1 MSGHSIFYE
10 VRSVLLQLTNTLN
23 QLNEDEYTMPLDILS
38 NSSIGEHSRHIIEL
52 FEIPI
57 KGYELGI
64 IDYDNRK
71 RNVKIQT
78 EIDFGVECIHKILS
92 EIEKPNKAIDIV
104 VKTKLINNDGDITLT
119 ENQSEFIQS
128 NYFREILYNLE
139 HCIHH
144 QAIIKIGLKAMG
156 KNFVDDNFGVAKST
170 INYRTQCAQ

>member
-1 MSGHSIFYE
+1 MTGHSIFSE
-10 VRSVLLQLTNTLN
+10 VRTVLLQLTNTLM
-23 QLNEDEYTMPLDILS
+23 QLHEDEYTMPLEILS

-57 KGYELGI
+57 KQYELGI

-78 EIDFGVECIHKILS
+78 EIDFAIECINKILA
-92 EIEKPNKAIDIV
+92 EIEKPNKPLEILFTLNTSQKADV
-104 VKTKLINNDGDITLT
+104 TLSNNQI
-119 ENQSEFIQS
+119 ESVQS
-128 NYFREILYNLE
+128 NYLREILYNLE

-144 QAIIKIGLKAMG
+144 QAIIKIGLKYLG
-156 KNFVDDNFGVAKST
+156 KNIVDENFGVAKST

>member
-1 MSGHSIFYE
+1 MTGHSIFSE
-10 VRSVLLQLTNTLN
+10 VRTVLLQLTNTLM
-23 QLNEDEYTMPLDILS
+23 QLHEDEYTIPLEILS

-57 KGYELGI
+57 KQYESGV

-78 EIDFGVECIHKILS
+78 EIIFAVECINKIIS
-92 EIEKPNKAIDIV
+92 EIEKPNKPLEILFTLNTS
-104 VKTKLINNDGDITLT
+104 KTVDVTLSNYQI
-119 ENQSEFIQS
+119 ESVQS
-128 NYFREILYNLE
+128 NYLREILYNLE

-144 QAIIKIGLKAMG
+144 QAIIKIGLKYLG
-156 KNFVDDNFGVAKST
+156 RNIVDENFGVAKST